1 MGTILE
7 INSRIG
13 DIVWGW
19 PMLILLVGTGIV
31 LTFRLKFIQIREFVY
46 IIKSTLFKM
55 FSKSSD
61 GHGEVTAFQAV
72 ATALAA
78 TVGTGNIAGVALAIA
93 IGGPG
98 AIFWMWLSAF
108 FGMATKFSEVVLAI
122 VYREKNKDGSI
133 SGGPMYYIKNGIKMP
148 WLAKFFAMFG
158 MLATL
163 GTGNMTQS
171 NAVASVLDQTFGI
184 NKLFVGCVLA
194 ILAGIV
200 IIGGIKRI
208 GVVTEKLVPFM
219 AAFYI
224 IGAIVIIAK
233 NIGAVPGAFALIF
246 GSAFSTQAMKGG
258 FAGASVKLMMKMGI
272 SRGVF
277 TNEAGLGTAPIAH
290 AAATTDHPVRQGMW
304 GIFEVLMDT
313 LVICTMTALVI
324 IVTGQWNSGLQGA
337 VLTTTAFETGFKGGS
352 FVVAFGLTFFAFSTI
367 LGWAY
372 YGERCMEFLFGKK
385 SVIFYR
391 IVFIPAIVVGSI
403 GGLQAVWAI
412 SDTLNGLMAIPNLIA
427 IFMLQGVVVSM
438 VKDFF
443 ADPDYVRES
452 HHEYISAL
460 PITEEDKKAVGNLI
474 MK

>member
-1 MGTILE
+1 
-7 INSRIG
+7 
-13 DIVWGW
+13 
-19 PMLILLVGTGIV
+19 
-31 LTFRLKFIQIREFVY
+31 
-46 IIKSTLFKM
+46 
-55 FSKSSD
+55 
-61 GHGEVTAFQAV
+61 
-72 ATALAA
+72 
-78 TVGTGNIAGVALAIA
+78 
-93 IGGPG
+93 
-98 AIFWMWLSAF
+98 
-108 FGMATKFSEVVLAI
+108 
-122 VYREKNKDGSI
+122 
-133 SGGPMYYIKNGIKMP
+133 
-148 WLAKFFAMFG
+148 
-158 MLATL
+158 
-163 GTGNMTQS
+163 
-171 NAVASVLDQTFGI
+171 
-184 NKLFVGCVLA
+184 
-194 ILAGIV
+194 
-200 IIGGIKRI
+200 
-208 GVVTEKLVPFM
+208 
-219 AAFYI
+219 
-224 IGAIVIIAK
+224 
-233 NIGAVPGAFALIF
+233 
-246 GSAFSTQAMKGG
+246 
-258 FAGASVKLMMKMGI
+258 
-272 SRGVF
+272 
-277 TNEAGLGTAPIAH
+277 
-290 AAATTDHPVRQGMW
+290 QGMW

>member
-1 MGTILE
+1 MMEISALQKARSAYQPKLPKALQGAVKIVEGAPTQSVDNQEEIKKLFPNTYGMPLIEFAPGNESCQKKMNVGIILSGGQAPGGHNVISGLFDAVKKLNPE
-7 INSRIG
+7 N
-13 DIVWGW
+13 
-19 PMLILLVGTGIV
+19 
-31 LTFRLKFIQIREFVY
+31 RLYGF
-46 IIKSTLFKM
+46 LM
-55 FSKSSD
+55 
-61 GHGEVTAFQAV
+61 
-72 ATALAA
+72 
-78 TVGTGNIAGVALAIA
+78 
-93 IGGPG
+93 GPG
-98 AIFWMWLSAF
+98 GLVDHNYIEITSEFIDPYRNTGGFDMIGSGRTKLEKEEQFEKGLQIIRKLDISA
-108 FGMATKFSEVVLAI
+108 
-122 VYREKNKDGSI
+122 
-133 SGGPMYYIKNGIKMP
+133 
-148 WLAKFFAMFG
+148 
-158 MLATL
+158 
-163 GTGNMTQS
+163 
-171 NAVASVLDQTFGI
+171 
-184 NKLFVGCVLA
+184 
-194 ILAGIV
+194 IV
-200 IIGGIKRI
+200 IIGGDKRI

-233 NIGAVPGAFALIF
+233 NIRAVPGAFALIF
-246 GSAFSTQAMKGG
+246 GSAFSTQAMTGG